1 MRSFNISSLYFFV
14 HVVVD
19 LLVNE
24 VTVPINT
31 TISMICL
38 ESRLCYTLLNT
49 PQARMDIQLY
59 RMSSQPVWV
68 GAIPVS
74 HMNVH

>member
-1 MRSFNISSLYFFV
+1 MRSFNISSVYFFF
-14 HVVVD
+14 HVVVN

-24 VTVPINT
+24 VKIPINT
-31 TISMICL
+31 TISTICL
-38 ESRLCYTLLNT
+38 ESRLYYTLLNT
-49 PQARMDIQLY
+49 PLARMDIQLY